1 MAAPN
6 AKANAKVPVPPVPEV
21 PDADGS
27 QEISLEDYITEVP
40 PYTEDRMKRIKFF
53 FKKREGKQRERYTY
67 TARGNLEIRNKA
79 GAVEETIPIKAYI
92 PYDTITRE
100 TREQNRL
107 DAIAQGETEYEAAL
121 AVLKDAMEEYKRT
134 DAVQPVLAAQKA
146 VSEADQILSRIRY
159 GSRAIKMIPNP
170 DINDILFDETGGP
183 RKLFRPLYPKG
194 DDLRVTR
201 FITLE
206 MPYRSF
212 YGTYVDA
219 PDAEPVEDIEDGL
232 QEVGASESAIR
243 QKLKDGRT
251 ARMFFDADDG
261 LNAFLSPFWPVEFT
275 MDSTRY
281 FTAYQAFEVARATD
295 AGKEDIKAALLK
307 TRSPRTMRFI
317 TKKFETPAKNSKAL
331 WTAIYTAIYSQ
342 HPEMKAK
349 LLETTTDALV
359 FADIRKGSSGV
370 GLGERDKAILDPTKW
385 QGENHLGLAL
395 ESLRY
400 QYREGTVADVA
411 RNDAPDE
418 SVISKEEQ
426 EKAKTGAIIQAK
438 RQFQFKRR
446 GAQP

>member
-6 AKANAKVPVPPVPEV
+6 VNANIKAAEAAVPELQ
-21 PDADGS
+21 DADGS
-27 QEISLEDYITEVP
+27 EEISLQDYITEVP
-40 PYTEDRMKRIKFF
+40 PYTEDRMKRIQFF

-79 GAVEETIPIKAYI
+79 GAVEETIPLKAYI

-107 DAIAQGETEYEAAL
+107 DAIGQGETEYEAAL
-121 AVLKDAMEEYKRT
+121 ATLKAAMEEYKRT

-159 GSRAIKMIPNP
+159 GSRAAIMIPNP
-170 DINDILFDETGGP
+170 DINDILFDETGGS
-183 RKLFRPLYPKG
+183 RKLFRSLYKG

-212 YGTYVDA
+212 YGTYTDA

-232 QEVGASESAIR
+232 EEVGASESAIR

-251 ARMFFDADDG
+251 ARIFFDADDG

-342 HPEMKAK
+342 HPEMKTK

-411 RNDAPDE
+411 RNDAPEE

-426 EKAKTGAIIQAK
+426 EKAKMGAIIQAK
-438 RQFQFKRR
+438 RKFQFKKP
-446 GAQP
+446 GA